1 MARPNLG
8 NAFGP
13 SFRSQNRLLPMGG
26 DVQDEPE
33 PEGSG
38 GCTGSGQGL
47 RESTP
52 GTVSPNSTSAGSGHS
67 PRNGASPYGGAD
79 MLSHSYPV
87 PVMVKNTFIDLT
99 PGPSL
104 SLVGFFVERATVS
117 CPGSGL
123 EPGARPQV
131 STVEDSRADEG
142 AAYYGQKSQP
152 SGMEYPWPPGTAYSY
167 ELPPGC
173 SEVGEVYAQPIL
185 PPGVWGPACPPPPHD
200 MSHFSFPGSQLAP
213 LPPPP
218 AQIPSPPGAP
228 PRTWPRTDATVALP
242 TQSQGSSSHASG
254 HCKPCAFF
262 HTKGCASGEECSFCH
277 LCDEGEKKRRSMDK
291 RQERADRR
299 ERRAKPSDTSSWFTR
314 R

>member
-13 SFRSQNRLLPMGG
+13 SFRSQNRLHPMGG
-26 DVQDEPE
+26 DMQDEPE
-33 PEGSG
+33 PEAPG
-38 GCTGSGQGL
+38 GCTGSG
-47 RESTP
+47 R
-52 GTVSPNSTSAGSGHS
+52 GS
-67 PRNGASPYGGAD
+67 AD

-99 PGPSL
+99 PGPSV

-117 CPGSGL
+117 CPGSSL

-131 STVEDSRADEG
+131 STVEDSKADEG
-142 AAYYGQKSQP
+142 AAHYGQSRQP
-152 SGMEYPWPPGTAYSY
+152 SGMEYPWPPGTARSY

-173 SEVGEVYAQPIL
+173 SEVGDMSTRPSL

-200 MSHFSFPGSQLAP
+200 MSHFSFPGSELA
-213 LPPPP
+213 PPPP
-218 AQIPSPPGAP
+218 QSPSPPGAP
-228 PRTWPRTDATVALP
+228 HRTWPRTDATVALP
-242 TQSQGSSSHASG
+242 NQSQGSTSHASG

-277 LCDEGEKKRRSMDK
+277 LCDEGEKKRRSINK
-291 RQERADRR
+291 REERADRR
-299 ERRAKPSDTSSWFTR
+299 DRRAKPSDTSSWFTR